1 MGLNQVCLSLTSS
14 GSLLFILTD
23 TWPDMPLYQTLL
35 TDRVRNAYED
45 FEIYLLASSGPIF
58 SLGEEGVETFKNDDL
73 IFNLYHH
80 STLDRILERVRE
92 GRSLKSFLGVEK
104 FVEEVRI
111 CLYIECLR
119 RTSSAM
125 CFLRILCARIR
136 PISQMFRL
144 MPLGSSAWR
153 HWTSQK
159 DVKSFNE
166 RIVQRLVHLPRTRL
180 TSIDCETRQPRC
192 LTSFAWRM
200 SLRHSHGKCLT
211 PNTRIT
217 KKKCRRSIRSSSCI
231 LDHDLRF
238 SNQTHHPSRLIAL
251 ANDAWSPLFSF
262 CESWLIILT
271 NLLATVVFPEPGIPE
286 IPTRYLLFRF
296 DILSDNQF
304 GFERLGFDMI
314 SVNEEDQGKSKV
326 GKFDRRVEGNR
337 LTLHLLEIEHLQGW

>member
-1 MGLNQVCLSLTSS
+1 
-14 GSLLFILTD
+14 
-23 TWPDMPLYQTLL
+23 
-35 TDRVRNAYED
+35 
-45 FEIYLLASSGPIF
+45 
-58 SLGEEGVETFKNDDL
+58 
-73 IFNLYHH
+73 
-80 STLDRILERVRE
+80 
-92 GRSLKSFLGVEK
+92 
-104 FVEEVRI
+104 
-111 CLYIECLR
+111 
-119 RTSSAM
+119 
-125 CFLRILCARIR
+125 
-136 PISQMFRL
+136 
-144 MPLGSSAWR
+144 
-153 HWTSQK
+153 
-159 DVKSFNE
+159 
-166 RIVQRLVHLPRTRL
+166 
-180 TSIDCETRQPRC
+180 
-192 LTSFAWRM
+192 M

-337 LTLHLLEIEHLQGW
+337 LTLHLLEIEHLQG